1 MQVETGMMSCLV
13 SLGDIFLSL
22 QNLSEKYLSLESW
35 CRELS
40 PGTHIVGGLQSL
52 SRKAVGH
59 SLSRK
64 AKCSLMDKK
73 QMEILSLAF
82 WCQKADHMCGKAR
95 TLI

>member
-1 MQVETGMMSCLV
+1 MQDETGMMSCLV

-22 QNLSEKYLSLESW
+22 QNLSVKYLSLESW

-40 PGTHIVGGLQSL
+40 PDIHIVGGLQSL

-64 AKCSLMDKK
+64 ANVPSHG
-73 QMEILSLAF
+73 
-82 WCQKADHMCGKAR
+82 QKADGDSLTNFLVSKSRSHV
-95 TLI
+95 